1 MFEEDQIKQILET
14 LDSLNS
20 RTRIYF
26 GCDSIRKWKGKNWQA
41 TYATIVAIHKNANS
55 GCALFYYTSSEIDY
69 DNNASKPRMRLM
81 NEAYKVCE
89 AYLQLQPFISKYKS
103 EIHLDINTEP
113 KFGSSCVA
121 KEASGYVYGL
131 TGQKPKLKPDSFA
144 ASCGAHGIAHGRCDN
159 IFGKISQN

>member
-1 MFEEDQIKQILET
+1 MFEEDQIKQILDT
-14 LDSLNS
+14 LGSLNS

-26 GCDSIRKWKGKNWQA
+26 GCDSIRKWKGKNWHA

-113 KFGSSCVA
+113 KFGSSCV
-121 KEASGYVYGL
+121 SNCIW
-131 TGQKPKLKPDSFA
+131 DINS
-144 ASCGAHGIAHGRCDN
+144 
-159 IFGKISQN
+159 ISTCRNG

>member
-1 MFEEDQIKQILET
+1 MFEEDQIKQILDT

-26 GCDSIRKWKGKNWQA
+26 GCDSIRKWKGKNWHA

-55 GCALFYYTSSEIDY
+55 GCALFYYTSNEIDY

-103 EIHLDINTEP
+103 LNFISRQQDLKVALMFCRRSWREKYLLRFWRQMQSRQLQPESHLP
-113 KFGSSCVA
+113 SWLA
-121 KEASGYVYGL
+121 
-131 TGQKPKLKPDSFA
+131 
-144 ASCGAHGIAHGRCDN
+144 GRQTSYRAC
-159 IFGKISQN
+159 